1 MVAAEAAPFA
11 HTGGLSEVL
20 RALPRTLAEA
30 GEEIAVVLPHYRG
43 TALADPRPVYERLR
57 IAIGPDTFVANIL
70 EERANGARYLFVHI
84 PELYDRDGLY
94 GDENGDFPDNHIRF
108 AALCQAALGVARHV
122 FVPDVIHCHDWHA
135 ASLPFL
141 LRRIYDCH
149 PAYIGLK
156 TVFTIHNLGFQGT
169 FPESAADNL
178 GLPKHVLD
186 PLGFW
191 GRLNL
196 MKGAL
201 ATSDLLSTV
210 SPRYAEEIQT
220 PEFGFGLDPVLRE
233 RSASLRGI
241 LNGADCEFWNPQTDR
256 HLPARFNA
264 HNLAG
269 REECKRALLQEL
281 GLAPERATRPIIGIL
296 SRFTAQKGL
305 DLLMRIPHELVAE
318 NVSLAVLG
326 SGEQPL
332 EDFFRWFAQA
342 YPAKVA
348 VRFGYDEGLAHRLIA
363 GSDLLLMPSRYE
375 PCGLNQIYAM
385 RYGTLPLVRAT
396 GGLADTVDED
406 TGFRFE
412 RFDPYAL
419 LACIRDAVRAYGS
432 QQWTMKREAAMQRDF
447 SWRHSAED
455 YIRLYRLAL
464 AGVPLNQ
471 NNGELHPLIREKN

>member
-1 MVAAEAAPFA
+1 MVAAEAAPYA
-11 HTGGLSEVL
+11 HTGGLAEVL
-20 RALPRTLAEA
+20 RALPHALAEA
-30 GEEIAVVLPHYRG
+30 GEETAVVLPHYRG
-43 TALADPRPVYERLR
+43 TSLADPRPIYERLR
-57 IAIGPDTFVANIL
+57 VAVGPHTFVSNIL
-70 EERANGARYLFVHI
+70 EERANGVRYLFVQI
-84 PELYDRDGLY
+84 PELYDRAGLY

-108 AALCQAALGVARHV
+108 AALCQAALGVVRHV
-122 FVPDVIHCHDWHA
+122 FVPDLIHCHDWHA
-135 ASLPFL
+135 ALLPFL
-141 LRRIYDCH
+141 LRRIYNCH
-149 PAYIGLK
+149 PAYIGLT
-156 TVFTIHNLGFQGT
+156 TVFTIHNLGFQGL
-169 FPESAADNL
+169 FPESVAEDL
-178 GLPKHVLD
+178 GIPKHLLD
-186 PLGFW
+186 ALRFW
-191 GRLNL
+191 SGLNL

-201 ATSDLLSTV
+201 ATGDLLTTV

-220 PEFGFGLDPVLRE
+220 PEFGFGLDPLLRE
-233 RSASLRGI
+233 RSTSLHGI
-241 LNGADCEFWNPQTDR
+241 LNGADCGFWNPETDR
-256 HLPARFNA
+256 HLTARFGRRDP
-264 HNLAG
+264 AG
-269 REECKRALLQEL
+269 KRECKRALLQEL
-281 GLAPERATRPIIGIL
+281 GLPPERAARPVIAIL

-396 GGLADTVDED
+396 GGLADTVGED

-419 LACIRDAVRAYGS
+419 LACLRDALRVYGS
-432 QQWTMKREAAMQRDF
+432 GRWTMMKEAAMRRDF
-447 SWRHSAED
+447 SWRQAAEG
-455 YIRLYRLAL
+455 YIRLYRSAL
-464 AGVPLNQ
+464 AGT
-471 NNGELHPLIREKN
+471 H

>member
-1 MVAAEAAPFA
+1 MARILMVAAEAAPFA

-20 RALPRTLAEA
+20 RAFPKALAEA
-30 GEEIAVVLPHYRG
+30 GEETVVVLPHYRG
-43 TALADPRPVYERLR
+43 TALADERPVYERLR
-57 IAIGPDTFVANIL
+57 IAVGPHTFVANIL
-70 EERANGARYLFVHI
+70 EERAKGVRYLFVHI
-84 PELYDRDGLY
+84 PELYDRGGLY
-94 GDENGDFPDNHIRF
+94 GDENGDFADNHIRF

-135 ASLPFL
+135 ALLPFL
-141 LRRIYDCH
+141 LRRIYNCH

-156 TVFTIHNLGFQGT
+156 TVFTIHNLGFQGI
-169 FPESAADNL
+169 FPESVADDL
-178 GLPKHVLD
+178 GLPKRLPERLQED
-186 PLGFW
+186 PLRFW

-241 LNGADCEFWNPQTDR
+241 LNGADCEFWNPETDK
-256 HLPARFNA
+256 HLTARFSR
-264 HNLAG
+264 G
-269 REECKRALLQEL
+269 DPDGKQECKRALLQEL
-281 GLAPERATRPIIGIL
+281 GLPAERATRPVIGIL

-318 NVSLAVLG
+318 NVSLVVLG

-348 VRFGYDEGLAHRLIA
+348 VRFGYDDGLAHRLIA

-406 TGFRFE
+406 AGFRFE

-432 QQWTMKREAAMQRDF
+432 ERWTMKREAAMQRDF

-455 YIRLYRLAL
+455 YIRLYRQAL
-464 AGVPLNQ
+464 AGV
-471 NNGELHPLIREKN
+471 H